1 MPVHRGL
8 ATHRVLSAYVFSC
21 TAQGTHDPPWRHS
34 LLQLCTRHLGPKVV
48 SARPLPPDV
57 DCIPAVGEGSLT
69 ALVGVVQAGRRVG
82 ACHTQLRNCSTC
94 CNTFCPMLNR
104 RVRQITVPARPLPP
118 CINVVN
124 IVQAASRAGVCDIGL
139 HRNLD
144 GLLREDLL
152 GHLSDVPDP
161 SLRRHRLL
169 RTLLGPDVAL
179 RAPLVIAQLLD
190 AVGKAAL
197 RAASTLALL
206 VPDAQGLLVELS
218 DANLLLAMR
227 KPAAF
232 LITLALLVGLAELR
246 LVKVRRVLQLC
257 ARVCE
262 EALVAKVAL
271 ALQVLRTDS
280 GLVQARSEATTCSAR
295 RLVVGRCSV
304 TFEDFEALR

>member
-1 MPVHRGL
+1 MAPFAAAALHAPSG
-8 ATHRVLSAYVFSC
+8 
-21 TAQGTHDPPWRHS
+21 AQGRIRQTIA
-34 LLQLCTRHLGPKVV
+34 T
-48 SARPLPPDV
+48 DV

-271 ALQVLRTDS
+271 ALQVLEQIRVLCK
-280 GLVQARSEATTCSAR
+280 LVVKRLPARRGGSSLDGAASRLRISKLCGEDATTASA
-295 RLVVGRCSV
+295 
-304 TFEDFEALR
+304 